1 MSNGV
6 QGVGVDLVEHV
17 RIREALDRWGDSF
30 KHRIFHEIEIT
41 YCEGRAQPWLHY
53 AGRFAVK
60 EAVSKAMGTGIG
72 EHLNWLDMV
81 VEKNEQSGAPQ
92 LRFLKCR
99 DGIRRDVLISLSH
112 TEHYSVAQAVIV
124 GSSLEKESVG

>member
-1 MSNGV
+1 MSGAV

-17 RIREALDRWGDSF
+17 RIREALERWGDSF
-30 KHRIFHEIEIT
+30 KQRIFHEIEIT
-41 YCEGRAQPWLHY
+41 YCESQAQPWLHY

-81 VEKNEQSGAPQ
+81 VEKNEKSGAPN

-99 DGIRRDVLISLSH
+99 DGVRRDVLISLSH

-124 GSSLEKESVG
+124 EAVPDSGSPE

>member
-1 MSNGV
+1 MSGI

-17 RIREALDRWGDSF
+17 RIRRALDRWGDSF
-30 KHRIFHEIEIT
+30 KHRVFHEEEIV
-41 YCEGRAQPWLHY
+41 YCDRQAQPWLHY

-81 VEKNEQSGAPQ
+81 IQKNEKSGAPT
-92 LRFLKCR
+92 LRFLQCR
-99 DGIRRDVLISLSH
+99 DGIRRDVMISLSH

-124 GSSLEKESVG
+124 GSAPAESETL